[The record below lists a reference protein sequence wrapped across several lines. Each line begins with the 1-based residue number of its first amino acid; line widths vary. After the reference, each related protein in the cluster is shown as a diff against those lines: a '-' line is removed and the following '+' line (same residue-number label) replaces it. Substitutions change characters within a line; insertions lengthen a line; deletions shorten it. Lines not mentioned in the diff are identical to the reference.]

1 MQDLINSIV
10 RFSAAM
16 TLFSMQQMQNAIGA
30 AADSQVALTKFR
42 DALDSITN
50 AITTQLD
57 ENKKPT
63 LDSMAHLGTDI
74 VDRTW
79 DTMNVSAMDPRQV
92 LQTTGD
98 LMKKTSESLAGMM
111 KKTGTDAVATPPPAG
126 EPQAAASALAS

>member
-16 TLFSMQQMQNAIGA
+16 TLFSMQQMQNAVGA
-30 AADSQVALTKFR
+30 AADTQAALGKFK

-50 AITTQLD
+50 AITSQLD
-57 ENKKPT
+57 DAKKPT
-63 LDSMAHLGTDI
+63 LDSMANLGSDI

-79 DTMNVSAMDPRQV
+79 DTMNVGAMDPRQV

-111 KKTGTDAVATPPPAG
+111 KKPGNSSG
-126 EPQAAASALAS
+126 EPQPASTLR

>member
-42 DALDSITN
+42 DALDSITG
-50 AITTQLD
+50 AITSQLD
-57 ENKKPT
+57 ANKKPT

-79 DTMNVSAMDPRQV
+79 DTMNVAAMDPRQV

-98 LMKKTSESLAGMM
+98 IMKKTSDSLAGMM
-111 KKTGTDAVATPPPAG
+111 KKAAADVPSTPAG
-126 EPQAAASALAS
+126 EPQSAASALAS

>member
-42 DALDSITN
+42 DALDSITG
-50 AITTQLD
+50 AITSQLD

-79 DTMNVSAMDPRQV
+79 ETMNVSAMDPRQV

-111 KKTGTDAVATPPPAG
+111 KKPASDAAPAPPAG
-126 EPQAAASALAS
+126 EPQPAASALAS

>member
-50 AITTQLD
+50 AITGQLD

-79 DTMNVSAMDPRQV
+79 ETMNVSAMDPRQV

-111 KKTGTDAVATPPPAG
+111 KKPVADAAPAAPPAG
-126 EPQAAASALAS
+126 EPQPAASALAS

>member
-30 AADSQVALTKFR
+30 ATDSQVALTRFR
-42 DALDSITN
+42 DALDSITA

-63 LDSMAHLGTDI
+63 LDSMSHLGTDI

-79 DTMNVSAMDPRQV
+79 DTMNVAAMDPRQV
-92 LQTTGD
+92 LETTGD
-98 LMKKTSESLAGMM
+98 LMKKTSESITAMM
-111 KKTGTDAVATPPPAG
+111 KKSAAAPVASVS
-126 EPQAAASALAS
+126 EPQSAASALAS

>member
-42 DALDSITN
+42 DALDSITG
-50 AITTQLD
+50 AITSQLD

-111 KKTGTDAVATPPPAG
+111 KKAEAAPPPPAG
-126 EPQAAASALAS
+126 EPQPAASALAS

>member
-42 DALDSITN
+42 DALDSITG
-50 AITTQLD
+50 AITSQLD

-79 DTMNVSAMDPRQV
+79 DTMNVAAMDPRQV

-111 KKTGTDAVATPPPAG
+111 KKQEAAATPPPAG
-126 EPQAAASALAS
+126 EPQPAASALAS

>member
-30 AADSQVALTKFR
+30 ASDSQVALTKFR
-42 DALDSITN
+42 DALDSITD
-50 AITTQLD
+50 AITGQLD
-57 ENKKPT
+57 DNKKPT
-63 LDSMAHLGTDI
+63 LNSMSHLGTDI

-79 DTMNVSAMDPRQV
+79 ETMNVAAMDPRQV

-98 LMKKTSESLAGMM
+98 LMKKTSESIAGMM
-111 KKTGTDAVATPPPAG
+111 KKVETTPPVAPSS
-126 EPQAAASALAS
+126 EPQPAASALAS

>member
-42 DALDSITN
+42 DALDSITG
-50 AITTQLD
+50 AITSQLD

-79 DTMNVSAMDPRQV
+79 ETMNVSAMDPRQV

-111 KKTGTDAVATPPPAG
+111 KKPAEAAPVPPAG
-126 EPQAAASALAS
+126 EPQPAASALAS